1 MLDTQARPYTSRPLA
16 EAVQP
21 SGGAERKKRTQGVS
35 SIRERLVVTILLLT
49 FFGIGMSGA
58 VAYVLQWGRIQS
70 EAYSQLS
77 RDSSDFRT
85 LATANIDPGTGKPF
99 TNVADLLRRA
109 LETKT
114 LSESGG
120 ILGINDGQL
129 VWKANSSVAVRPEN
143 DPAFV
148 ALVIEKSRLS
158 SVTTERYTSGTN
170 DYAYLVFPV
179 SWVDTGE
186 TGALVRVIDLNVER
200 KGLNEIFVTY
210 ALVGVGAILVTAAIT
225 WLVMARLLQPI
236 SWLQRTAEEITE
248 HDLSR
253 RIPVRGHDDL
263 AALTTTVNT
272 MLDRLESTVEAQKD
286 LLDDVGHELRTPMTI
301 VRGHLELMDTTDPK
315 DAEIVRALS
324 LEELARMSTLV
335 NDLIL
340 LAQSERS
347 DFVVLQEV
355 DMGRLTDETF
365 EKVRVLGG
373 RHWIMDSLADTSVMI
388 DPQRITQAWLQLAAN
403 SVKYSPDGTNIGVGS
418 KLEGDNVRLWVRD
431 HGMGF
436 TDEDKELVLQRFGRS
451 RRAGAKRTD
460 SAGLGLAIV
469 NSIALAHGGRVDI
482 DSVPD
487 LGSTVSLV
495 IPRQPATEPA

>member
-1 MLDTQARPYTSRPLA
+1 VPPSLTRPHTSRPAA
-16 EAVQP
+16 ETGQASAGP
-21 SGGAERKKRTQGVS
+21 RKRTPGIA

-58 VAYVLQWGRIQS
+58 VAYVLQWARIQS
-70 EAYSQLS
+70 QAYAQLS
-77 RDSSDFRT
+77 RDASDFRE
-85 LATANIDPGTGKPF
+85 LAYLNIDPGTGKPF
-99 TNVADLLRRA
+99 TDVSDLLRGA
-109 LETKT
+109 LQSKT

-120 ILGINDGQL
+120 ILGISDGKV
-129 VWKANSSVAVRPEN
+129 VWKANSSVTVRPEN
-143 DPAFV
+143 DAAFV
-148 ALVIEKSRLS
+148 ALVLEKSKLS
-158 SVTTERYTSGTN
+158 NVTTERYTSGST
-170 DYAYLVFPV
+170 DYAYLVVPV
-179 SWVDTGE
+179 SWIYTGE
-186 TGALVRVIDLNVER
+186 TGALVSVVDLSLER
-200 KGLNEIFVTY
+200 RALNETFVTY
-210 ALVGVGAILVTAAIT
+210 SLVGVGAIAVTAVIT

-236 SWLQRTAEEITE
+236 SWLQRTAGEITE
-248 HDLSR
+248 HDLKR
-253 RIPVRGHDDL
+253 RIPVRGNDDL
-263 AALTTTVNT
+263 AALTTTVNG
-272 MLDRLESTVEAQKD
+272 MLDRLESTVEAQKS

-315 DAEIVRALS
+315 DAEVVRALA

-347 DFVVLQEV
+347 DFVVLQDV
-355 DMGRLTDETF
+355 DAGRLTDETF
-365 EKVRVLGG
+365 EKVRVLGD
-373 RHWIMDSLADTSVMI
+373 RHWIMDSLADTSVMM

-403 SVKYSPDGTNIGVGS
+403 AVKYSPDGTDIGIGS
-418 KLEGDNVRLWVRD
+418 KLEGDNVRLWIRD

-436 TDEDKELVLQRFGRS
+436 TEDEKELVLQRFGRS

-487 LGSTVSLV
+487 LGSTVRLV
-495 IPRQPATEPA
+495 IPRQPATEPPS

>member
-1 MLDTQARPYTSRPLA
+1 MSATTTRPRRSRPEVETGQA
-16 EAVQP
+16 SADT
-21 SGGAERKKRTQGVS
+21 AKRATGVA
-35 SIRERLVVTILLLT
+35 SIRERLVITILLLT
-49 FFGIGMSGA
+49 FFGIGMSGS

-70 EAYSQLS
+70 QAYSQLS
-77 RDSSDFRT
+77 RDASDFRE
-85 LATANIDPGTGKPF
+85 LANANIDAGTGKPF
-99 TNVADLLRRA
+99 TNVSDLLRGA
-109 LETKT
+109 LQSKT

-120 ILGINDGQL
+120 ILGIVDGKL
-129 VWKANSSVAVRPEN
+129 VWKANSSVTVRPEN
-143 DPAFV
+143 DPGFV
-148 ALVIEKSRLS
+148 ALALQKAKLS
-158 SVTTERYTSGTN
+158 TVTTDRYSSRST

-179 SWVDTGE
+179 VWSFSGE
-186 TGALVRVIDLNVER
+186 TGALVRVVDLNIER
-200 KGLNEIFVTY
+200 RALNDTFVTY
-210 ALVGVGAILVTAAIT
+210 ALVGAVAIAITALIT

-236 SWLQRTAEEITE
+236 SWLQRTTEEITE
-248 HDLSR
+248 HDLKR
-253 RIPVRGHDDL
+253 RIPVRGNDDL
-263 AALTTTVNT
+263 AALTTTVNG
-272 MLDRLESTVEAQKD
+272 MLDRLESAVEAQKS

-315 DAEIVRALS
+315 DAEVVRALA

-347 DFVVLQEV
+347 DFVVLQDV
-355 DMGRLTDETF
+355 DAGRLTDETF
-365 EKVRVLGG
+365 EKVRVLGD
-373 RHWIMDSLADTSVMI
+373 RRWIMDGLADVSFMV

-403 SVKYSPDGTNIGVGS
+403 AVKYSPEGTDIGIGS
-418 KLEGDNVRLWVRD
+418 KVEGDNVRLWVRD

-436 TDEDKELVLQRFGRS
+436 TEDEKELVLQRFGRS

-495 IPRQPATEPA
+495 IPRQPATEPTS

>member
-1 MLDTQARPYTSRPLA
+1 MPPTLTRPHTSRRAA
-16 EAVQP
+16 EAGQA
-21 SGGAERKKRTQGVS
+21 SAGTKKRAPGIA

-49 FFGIGMSGA
+49 FFGIGMSGS

-70 EAYSQLS
+70 QAYSQLG
-77 RDSSDFRT
+77 RDASDFRE
-85 LATANIDPGTGKPF
+85 LANSNIDPGTGKPF
-99 TNVADLLRRA
+99 TSVSDLLRGA
-109 LETKT
+109 LQSKT

-120 ILGINDGQL
+120 ILGITDGK
-129 VWKANSSVAVRPEN
+129 VYWKGNASLTVRPE
-143 DPAFV
+143 DDAAFV
-148 ALVIEKSRLS
+148 ALAIEKSTLDY
-158 SVTTERYTSGTN
+158 VTTERYSKGST

-179 SWVDTGE
+179 KWVNPGE
-186 TGALVRVIDLNVER
+186 TGALVRVIDLNIER
-200 KGLNEIFVTY
+200 RALNDTFVTY
-210 ALVGVGAILVTAAIT
+210 SLVGAGAIAITAMIT
-225 WLVMARLLQPI
+225 WLLMARLLQPI
-236 SWLQRTAEEITE
+236 SWLQRATEEITE
-248 HDLSR
+248 HDLKR
-253 RIPVRGHDDL
+253 RIPVRGNDDL
-263 AALTTTVNT
+263 AALTTTVNG
-272 MLDRLESTVEAQKD
+272 MLDRLESTVEAQKS

-315 DAEIVRALS
+315 DAEVVRALA

-347 DFVVLQEV
+347 DFVVLQDV
-355 DMGRLTDETF
+355 DAGRLTDETF
-365 EKVRVLGG
+365 EKVRVLGD
-373 RHWIMDSLADTSVMI
+373 RHWIMDSLADVSVMM

-403 SVKYSPDGTNIGVGS
+403 AVKYSPDGTDIGIGS
-418 KLEGDNVRLWVRD
+418 KLEGDNVRLWIRA

-436 TDEDKELVLQRFGRS
+436 TEDEKELVLQRFGRS

-495 IPRQPATEPA
+495 IPRQPATEPPA

>member
-1 MLDTQARPYTSRPLA
+1 VPAPLTRPRTSRRAA
-16 EAVQP
+16 EAGQA
-21 SGGAERKKRTQGVS
+21 SAGKKKRAPGIA

-49 FFGIGMSGA
+49 FFGIGLSGS

-70 EAYSQLS
+70 QAYSQLS
-77 RDSSDFRT
+77 RDASDFKE
-85 LATANIDPGTGKPF
+85 LANSNIDPGTGKPF
-99 TNVADLLRRA
+99 TSVSDLLRGA
-109 LETKT
+109 LQSKT

-120 ILGINDGQL
+120 ILGITDGK
-129 VWKANSSVAVRPEN
+129 VYWKGNSSLVVRPEEN
-143 DPAFV
+143 AAFV
-148 ALVIEKSRLS
+148 ALAVEKSKLDF
-158 SVTTERYTSGTN
+158 VTTERYSKGST
-170 DYAYLVFPV
+170 DYAYLVVPV
-179 SWVDTGE
+179 KWTDTGE
-186 TGALVRVIDLNVER
+186 NGALVRVIDLNIER
-200 KGLNEIFVTY
+200 RALNDTFITY
-210 ALVGVGAILVTAAIT
+210 SLVGAGAIAITAMIT

-248 HDLSR
+248 HDLKR
-253 RIPVRGHDDL
+253 RIPVRGNDDL
-263 AALTTTVNT
+263 AALTTTVNG
-272 MLDRLESTVEAQKD
+272 MLDRLESTVEAQKS

-315 DAEIVRALS
+315 DAEVVRALA

-347 DFVVLQEV
+347 DFVVLQDV
-355 DMGRLTDETF
+355 DAGRLTDETF
-365 EKVRVLGG
+365 EKVRVLGD
-373 RHWIMDSLADTSVMI
+373 RHWIMDSLADVSVMM

-403 SVKYSPDGTNIGVGS
+403 AVKYSPDGTDIGIGS
-418 KLEGDNVRLWVRD
+418 KLDGDNVRLWIRD

-436 TDEDKELVLQRFGRS
+436 TEDEKELVLQRFGRS

-495 IPRQPATEPA
+495 IPRQPATEPPS

>member
-1 MLDTQARPYTSRPLA
+1 MPATLTRPHRSRLPAETGQASTGTTR
-16 EAVQP
+16 
-21 SGGAERKKRTQGVS
+21 RTTGVA

-49 FFGIGMSGA
+49 LFGIGMSGS

-70 EAYSQLS
+70 QAYAQLS
-77 RDSSDFRT
+77 RDASDFRE
-85 LATANIDPGTGKPF
+85 LANANIDAGTGKPF
-99 TNVADLLRRA
+99 TNVSDLLRGA
-109 LETKT
+109 LQSKT

-120 ILGINDGQL
+120 ILGIVDGKL
-129 VWKANSSVAVRPEN
+129 VWKANSSVTVRPED
-143 DPAFV
+143 DPGFV
-148 ALVIEKSRLS
+148 ALALEKAKLS
-158 SVTTERYTSGTN
+158 TVTTERYSSRST

-179 SWVDTGE
+179 VWSFSGE
-186 TGALVRVIDLNVER
+186 TGALVRVIDLNIER
-200 KGLNEIFVTY
+200 RALNDTFVTY
-210 ALVGVGAILVTAAIT
+210 ALVGAFAIAVTALIT

-248 HDLSR
+248 HDLKR
-253 RIPVRGHDDL
+253 RIPVRGNDDL
-263 AALTTTVNT
+263 AALTTTVNG
-272 MLDRLESTVEAQKD
+272 MLDRLESAVEAQKS

-301 VRGHLELMDTTDPK
+301 IRGHLELMDTTDPK
-315 DAEIVRALS
+315 DAEVVRALA

-347 DFVVLQEV
+347 DFVVLQDV
-355 DMGRLTDETF
+355 DAARLTDETF
-365 EKVRVLGG
+365 EKVRVLGE
-373 RHWIMDSLADTSVMI
+373 RRWILDGLADVTFMV

-403 SVKYSPDGTNIGVGS
+403 AVKYSPDGTDIGIGS
-418 KLEGDNVRLWVRD
+418 KVEDDNVRLWVRD
-431 HGMGF
+431 HGLGF
-436 TDEDKELVLQRFGRS
+436 TEDEKELVLQRFGRS

-495 IPRQPATEPA
+495 IPRQPATEPTS

>member
-1 MLDTQARPYTSRPLA
+1 MASTLTRPHTSRPTA
-16 EAVQP
+16 EAGQA
-21 SGGAERKKRTQGVS
+21 SAGAKKKAPGIA

-49 FFGIGMSGA
+49 LFGIGLSGS

-70 EAYSQLS
+70 QAYSQLS
-77 RDSSDFRT
+77 RDAADFRE
-85 LATANIDPGTGKPF
+85 LANANIDPGTGKPF
-99 TNVADLLRRA
+99 TSVSDLLRGA
-109 LETKT
+109 LQSKT

-120 ILGINDGQL
+120 ILGIVDGKL
-129 VWKANSSVAVRPEN
+129 EWKANQSLKVRPED
-143 DPAFV
+143 DPGFV
-148 ALVIEKSRLS
+148 ALALEKSKLS
-158 SVTTERYTSGTN
+158 TVTTDRYSVGST

-179 SWVDTGE
+179 TWSFSGE
-186 TGALVRVIDLNVER
+186 QGALVRVIDLNIER
-200 KGLNEIFVTY
+200 KALNDTFITY
-210 ALVGVGAILVTAAIT
+210 SLVGALAIAITAIIT

-248 HDLSR
+248 HDLKR
-253 RIPVRGHDDL
+253 RIPVRGNDDL
-263 AALTTTVNT
+263 AALTTTVNG
-272 MLDRLESTVEAQKD
+272 MLDRLESTVEAQKR

-315 DAEIVRALS
+315 DAEVVRALA

-347 DFVVLQEV
+347 DFVVLTEV
-355 DMGRLTDETF
+355 DAGRLTDETF
-365 EKVRVLGG
+365 EKVRVLGD
-373 RHWIMDSLADTSVMI
+373 RHWIMDSLADVSVMM

-403 SVKYSPDGTNIGVGS
+403 AVKYSPDGTDIGIGS

-436 TDEDKELVLQRFGRS
+436 TEEDKELVLQRFGRS

-495 IPRQPATEPA
+495 IPRQPPTEPTS